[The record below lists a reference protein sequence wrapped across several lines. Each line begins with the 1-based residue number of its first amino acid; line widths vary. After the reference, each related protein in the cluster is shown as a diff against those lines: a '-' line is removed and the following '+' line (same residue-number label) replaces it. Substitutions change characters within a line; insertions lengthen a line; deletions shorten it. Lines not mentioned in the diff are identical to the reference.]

1 MACAFFRIGHV
12 RPMFFLASSSHP
24 CERKERYMLTA
35 NCTPTRL
42 MSVVE
47 ASEFFGMSKYSLRK
61 GIKTGAIPFVQVS
74 KKYFICADKFLETI
88 QSGDQK
94 Q

>member
-1 MACAFFRIGHV
+1 
-12 RPMFFLASSSHP
+12 
-24 CERKERYMLTA
+24 
-35 NCTPTRL
+35 

-61 GIKTGAIPFVQVS
+61 GIKTGTIPFVQVS

>member
-1 MACAFFRIGHV
+1 
-12 RPMFFLASSSHP
+12 
-24 CERKERYMLTA
+24 MLTA

-42 MSVVE
+42 MSVAE

>member
-1 MACAFFRIGHV
+1 
-12 RPMFFLASSSHP
+12 
-24 CERKERYMLTA
+24 MLTA

-61 GIKTGAIPFVQVS
+61 GIKTGAMKLKRSVDLDAILG
-74 KKYFICADKFLETI
+74 KGE
-88 QSGDQK
+88 
-94 Q
+94 